1 MPDLGLPTST
11 FSKAPFDSNAALA
24 AAQRFQPRADPAQVN
39 QAYADAGGAQGTKPD
54 DPKKVGEC
62 THGCDTG
69 LRISVKYEGFGHP
82 VKQAKVKID
91 GPTKAEKDTDDQGVA
106 EFKGINPG
114 NYVITVTYTKKN
126 ALVDKARAQ
135 INSTKW
141 SYASAHYF
149 GANTYKCNAF
159 TAEMLGV
166 GNTPKYDGRIPR
178 AGEWATQQ
186 FPGWK
191 DVSFPEPGDIVS
203 HKNMT
208 KNASGHVGIVSYP
221 KPVTYPPRDKK
232 GKQGT
237 QHVPAG
243 QIVNVAIQMQL
254 QSVNAGKM
262 KVQENSYGFNG
273 KYTYDYKR
281 RG

>member
-1 MPDLGLPTST
+1 MPDLPTNT
-11 FSKAPFDSNAALA
+11 FSTAPFDANAALA
-24 AAQRFQPRADPAQVN
+24 ATQRFQPRDATPEQLTK
-39 QAYADAGGAQGTKPD
+39 AYADAGGATGQKPEEA
-54 DPKKVGEC
+54 KKVGEC

-69 LRISVKYEGFGHP
+69 LRISVKYARFGHA
-82 VKQAKVKID
+82 VKQAKVKIA
-91 GPTKAEKDTDDQGVA
+91 GPTNAEKETDDNGIV

-114 NYVITVTYTKKN
+114 GYTITVTYTKKN

-135 INSTKW
+135 INSKKW

-159 TAEMLGV
+159 VAEMMGV

-178 AGEWATQQ
+178 AGEWATQT
-186 FPGWK
+186 FPGWS

-221 KPVTYPPRDKK
+221 KPVTYPPPDKN
-232 GKQGT
+232 GKPSKQN
-237 QHVPAG
+237 VPAG
-243 QIVNVAIQMQL
+243 QIINVAILMEL

-262 KVQENSYGFNG
+262 KVQENSYGFNDN
-273 KYTYDYKR
+273 YTYDYKR